1 MPLEASFQSYKLTFK
16 FDAGTSRGV
25 LKERNTYFIKLWDQD
40 QPERIAVGEAGPLEG
55 LSPDYNNLESK
66 LKILCAALHGHPI
79 PQSKEE
85 ITAGLNKF
93 VSQSLPSVRFAL
105 ETAFYDLL
113 NGANKVLFPGA
124 FTEGSYSM
132 PINGLI
138 WMGTFDF
145 MKEQIDQK
153 IAAGYNCIKIK
164 IGAIDFDEECNLLD
178 YVRSRYGQKIS
189 LRVDANG
196 AFKPADAHQKLK
208 RLSRYHIHS
217 IEQPIPPGLGKSM
230 SDLSLSPA
238 IPIALDEEL
247 IGISQSN
254 HKEALLD
261 SIRPQYIVLKPTLL
275 GGMEATRD
283 WIRLADKREIGW
295 WITSALE
302 SNTGL
307 NAIAQFAATF
317 KSKLPQGLGT
327 GQLYKD
333 NLPSRLYIDRGRLY
347 YKP

>member
-1 MPLEASFQSYKLTFK
+1 MEASFQSYKLIFN

-25 LKERNTYFIKLWDQD
+25 LKERNTYFIRLWDPNH
-40 QPERIAVGEAGPLEG
+40 PERIAIGEAGPLVG
-55 LSPDYNNLESK
+55 HSPDYSDLESK
-66 LKILCAALHGHPI
+66 IQILCEALRGHPI
-79 PQSKEE
+79 PQSYHE
-85 ITAGLNKF
+85 ITTVLNKF

-113 NGANKVLFPGA
+113 GGAHKILFPGV
-124 FTEGSYSM
+124 FTEGRYSI

-145 MKEQIDQK
+145 MKKQIDKK

-164 IGAIDFDEECNLLD
+164 IGAIDFEVECSLLD
-178 YVRSRYGQKIS
+178 YIRSKYGQNIS

-196 AFKPADAHQKLK
+196 AFRSIDVLQKLK
-208 RLSRYHIHS
+208 KLSTYNIHS
-217 IEQPIPPGLGKSM
+217 IEQPIAPGQGKLL
-230 SDLSLSPA
+230 SDLCSNVT

-247 IGISQSN
+247 IGITDSDK
-254 HKEALLD
+254 KEALLD

-283 WIRLADKREIGW
+283 WIRLADQREIGW

-302 SNTGL
+302 SNIGL
-307 NAIAQFAATF
+307 NALAQFAASF
-317 KSKLPQGLGT
+317 KSELPQGLGT
-327 GQLYKD
+327 GQLYAN
-333 NLPSRLYIDRGRLY
+333 NLPSRLYIAQGRLF